1 MEYLLID
8 AYNVINSWDDIFDM
22 RKDSLEDCRDK
33 LLNILSNYQGF
44 RNVKIYVVFDAHM
57 VKGRR
62 YKEETFDNLTVV
74 FTKENQTAD
83 NYIERFVYN
92 LGNTHTIRVVT
103 ADYLEQTMILRSG
116 GARMTP
122 KELREEIKLTTK
134 HDKSRYTNKKSSING
149 LFSNVDS
156 STLEEL
162 EKLRRS

>member
-22 RKDSLEDCRDK
+22 KKDSLEDCRDK

-44 RNVKIYVVFDAHM
+44 KNVNIYVVFDAHM
-57 VKGRR
+57 VKGKK

-92 LGNTHTIRVVT
+92 LGNIHTIRVVT

-134 HDKSRYTNKKSSING
+134 HSKPRLNNKKSSING

>member
-44 RNVKIYVVFDAHM
+44 KKVKIYVVFDAHM

-122 KELREEIKLTTK
+122 KELREEIKLTTR
-134 HDKSRYTNKKSSING
+134 HSKSRFTNKKSPING